1 MTLTL
6 AVRTCWMTSLTANPK
21 MIGIDTSFLVAW
33 AIPEHPD
40 HSVCRALALQATSAG
55 RTFGITHGILAEF
68 VHVATDPRRFAQ
80 PLTIGVA
87 THFAEFWSQAAEVRL
102 LRQDQAVSQQ
112 WLAWMTQHHLGRKR
126 LLDTLIAATWH
137 CSGITAIYTLNPA
150 DFKIFNLFSSLP

>member
-1 MTLTL
+1 
-6 AVRTCWMTSLTANPK
+6 MTSLTANPK
-21 MIGIDTSFLVAW
+21 MVGIDTSFLVAW
-33 AIPEHPD
+33 AIPEHP
-40 HSVCRALALQATSAG
+40 
-55 RTFGITHGILAEF
+55 GIPAEF
-68 VHVATDPRRFAQ
+68 VHVATHPRRFAQ

-102 LRQDQAVSQQ
+102 LLQDQAVSQQ

-137 CSGITAIYTLNPA
+137 CSGITEIYTLNPA